1 MKKYLLIFLSI
12 ILTNAIFAQKK
23 VISLNKAEKNSFVL
37 KTSSK
42 SVDILEVNTNLSNI
56 SSDLKSTKSGDYIAL
71 ESDGLVK
78 TYDLGRPN
86 IPIYSKLIE
95 LPLEAS
101 VKFNILS
108 YDEEIIDLTSNG
120 IIQKIIPAQP
130 SISKSQEP
138 DTFFYDKKTKSYKC
152 S

>member
-37 KTSSK
+37 KSSSK
-42 SVDILEVNTNLSNI
+42 SVDILEVNTKLSNL
-56 SSDLKSTKSGDYIAL
+56 SSDLKSTKSGDYVAL

-101 VKFNILS
+101 VKFKILS

-138 DTFFYDKKTKSYKC
+138 DTFYYDKKNL
-152 S
+152 